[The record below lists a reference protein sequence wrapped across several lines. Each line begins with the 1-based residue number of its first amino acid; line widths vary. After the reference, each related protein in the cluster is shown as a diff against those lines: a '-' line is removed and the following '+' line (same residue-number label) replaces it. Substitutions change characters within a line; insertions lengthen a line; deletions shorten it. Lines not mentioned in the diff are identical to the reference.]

1 VRCVEKSQYDLCVEV
16 LRRLDKS
23 GVLKHVVLI
32 GSWCTLFYK
41 SYFEH
46 IRYTPVLKTRDI
58 DLLIPYP
65 SAINVKTN
73 VAELLKDLG
82 FVIGFDAPQGYI
94 RLEHP
99 GLIVEF
105 LTIEKGRPSDK
116 PYPLP
121 KLGVNAQPLRFLEM
135 LAGST
140 ITTKVEGFSVTLPHP
155 VNFALHKLLISQRR
169 SNREKEEK
177 DRAAAVQLLEA
188 LISKGEQDT
197 IKTVFISLP
206 SRWQNNIKKA
216 LQALDNNEIS
226 DILN

>member
-1 VRCVEKSQYDLCVEV
+1 MRCVEKSQYDLCVEV

-23 GVLKHVVLI
+23 GVLKHIVLI

-41 SYFEH
+41 SYFGH
-46 IRYTPVLKTRDI
+46 IKYTPVLKTRDI
-58 DLLIPYP
+58 DLLVPHP
-65 SAINVKTN
+65 PAISVKTN

-82 FVIGFDAPQGYI
+82 FVVGFDAPGGYI

-121 KLGVNAQPLRFLEM
+121 KLGVNAQPLQFLEI
-135 LAGST
+135 LARDT
-140 ITTKVEGFSVTLPHP
+140 ITAKVEDFSVTLPHP
-155 VNFALHKLLISQRR
+155 ANFALHKLLISQRR
-169 SNREKEEK
+169 PSPQKEEK
-177 DRAAAVQLLEA
+177 DRDAAVQILEA
-188 LISKGEQDT
+188 LISKSEQDT
-197 IKTVFISLP
+197 IKKVFQPLP
-206 SRWQNNIKKA
+206 ARWQNKIKKA

-226 DILN
+226 SVLL

>member
-1 VRCVEKSQYDLCVEV
+1 MEKSQYDLCVEV

-23 GVLKHVVLI
+23 GVLKHIVLI

-41 SYFEH
+41 SYFGH
-46 IRYTPVLKTRDI
+46 IKYAPALKTRDI
-58 DLLIPYP
+58 DLLVPHP
-65 SAINVKTN
+65 PAISDKTN

-82 FVIGFDAPQGYI
+82 FVVGFDAPQGYI

-121 KLGVNAQPLRFLEM
+121 KLGVNAQPLRFLEV
-135 LAGST
+135 LASNT
-140 ITTKVEGFSVTLPHP
+140 ITAKVEDFSVTLPHP
-155 VNFALHKLLISQRR
+155 ANFALHKLLISQRR
-169 SNREKEEK
+169 SNRQKEEK
-177 DRAAAVQLLEA
+177 DRESAVRILEA
-188 LISKGEQDT
+188 LISKSEQDT
-197 IKTVFISLP
+197 IKKVFLSLP
-206 SRWQNNIKKA
+206 ARWQSKIKKA

-226 DILN
+226 SVLL

>member
-1 VRCVEKSQYDLCVEV
+1 MEKSQYDLCVEV

-23 GVLKHVVLI
+23 GVLKHIVLI

-41 SYFEH
+41 SYFGH
-46 IRYTPVLKTRDI
+46 IKYAPVLKTRDI
-58 DLLIPYP
+58 DLLVPHP
-65 SAINVKTN
+65 PAISVKTN

-82 FVIGFDAPQGYI
+82 FVVGFDAPQGYI

-116 PYPLP
+116 PYPIP

-135 LAGST
+135 LASNT
-140 ITTKVEGFSVTLPHP
+140 ITAKVEDFSVTLPHP
-155 VNFALHKLLISQRR
+155 ANFALHKLLISQRR
-169 SNREKEEK
+169 ANRQKEEK
-177 DRAAAVQLLEA
+177 DRESAVRILEA

-197 IKTVFISLP
+197 IKKVFLLLP
-206 SRWQNNIKKA
+206 ARWQNKIKKA

-226 DILN
+226 SVLL